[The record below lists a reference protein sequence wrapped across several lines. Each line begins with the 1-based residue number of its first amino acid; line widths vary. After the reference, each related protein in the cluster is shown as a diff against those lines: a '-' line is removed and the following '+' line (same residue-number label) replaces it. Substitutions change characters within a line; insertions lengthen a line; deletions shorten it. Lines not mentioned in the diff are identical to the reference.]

1 MSGECALASSKLVF
15 IVNIFLHVI
24 ILFGFLTVFFNFFI
38 TKVMKSAF
46 NDELGHIIENNLKGQ
61 LDKLYSNLNDEQKK
75 GLKGISLDKF
85 ERAFQQPSK
94 HVDVHNK
101 WIQRVSYAGTVTLC
115 IMLTMLMVIL
125 SFSCNTCIPF
135 MKLLKENL
143 IVFAFVGVVEFLFF
157 TRIAM
162 KFIPAPPSLM
172 VSTFIDTF
180 KNEFR

>member
-1 MSGECALASSKLVF
+1 MAGECALASPKLIF

-24 ILFGFLTVFFNFFI
+24 ILFGFLAAFFNLFI

-46 NDELGHIIENNLKGQ
+46 NDEIGHIIESNLKNQ
-61 LDKLYSNLNDEQKK
+61 LDKLFDKLSTDQKK
-75 GLKGISLDKF
+75 GLKVLSLDKF
-85 ERAFQQPSK
+85 ERAFEKPSK
-94 HVDVHNK
+94 HVDVQNQ
-101 WIQRVSYAGTVTLC
+101 WIKKVSFGGTMILC
-115 IMLTMLMVIL
+115 IMLAMLMVIL
-125 SFSCNTCIPF
+125 SYSCNTCIPF
-135 MKLLKENL
+135 MKLVKENL
-143 IVFAFVGVVEFLFF
+143 IVFSFVGAVEFLFF